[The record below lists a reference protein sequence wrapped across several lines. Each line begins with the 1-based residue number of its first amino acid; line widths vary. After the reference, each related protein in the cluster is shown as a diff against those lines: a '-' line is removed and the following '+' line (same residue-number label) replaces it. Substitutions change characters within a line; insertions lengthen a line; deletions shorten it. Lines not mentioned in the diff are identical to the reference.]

1 MELFLLDACDTEKY
15 DCLVQFSM
23 VALII
28 KVPVLPTT
36 AAFILPVVQIST
48 NWKRKNLG
56 NYY

>member
-15 DCLVQFSM
+15 NDCLVQFSM

-36 AAFILPVVQIST
+36 AFILPV
-48 NWKRKNLG
+48 
-56 NYY
+56 